1 MCRRG
6 YSGLEPCVG
15 PMGTSMPQSQ
25 VRWTAYGAQ
34 AQGELREVITEA
46 KRTDPLAPLTVV
58 VPSDLAGVVT
68 LRFLA
73 SGVTEGSPRR
83 RGIAG
88 LQILTVDRLAEQ
100 LATAALVG
108 TGRGPRPAS
117 CTASC
122 AAAPTRSAR
131 ELCTLFSV
139 SYT

>member
-1 MCRRG
+1 
-6 YSGLEPCVG
+6 
-15 PMGTSMPQSQ
+15 MGTSMPQSQ

-58 VPSDLAGVVT
+58 VPSDLAGVLT
-68 LRFLA
+68 RRFLA
-73 SGVTEGSPRR
+73 SGVTEGSPPR

-108 TGRGPRPAS
+108 TGRRGQLLGEAVNRQDLQAGD
-117 CTASC
+117 
-122 AAAPTRSAR
+122 
-131 ELCTLFSV
+131 
-139 SYT
+139 